1 MMANFLDHNGIDTGQ
16 TKAEFCQQLHPAIKY
31 EAQRRILEAAP
42 EWRQRNAAI
51 DLQSSDA
58 DVRAAGQAVIDA
70 VNAIRAKS
78 NEIEAGLT
86 AKSDVEILAFNARD
100 DAHWT

>member
-1 MMANFLDHNGIDTGQ
+1 MANFLDHNGIDSGL
-16 TKAEFCQQLHPAIKY
+16 TKEQWCDRLHPAVKH
-31 EAQRRILEAAP
+31 EAQRRILEIAP

-51 DLQSSDA
+51 DVQSDDA

-86 AKSDVEILAFNARD
+86 SKSDAEILAFNAAD
-100 DAHWT
+100 ESHWS